1 MGRWGTEEEIAAW
14 FVALCSP
21 ISGYVTGAII
31 PVDGGNAAGEGLS
44 FRGGA
49 FPG

>member
-1 MGRWGTEEEIAAW
+1 MGRWGTEEEIAAC

-31 PVDGGNAAGEGLS
+31 PVDGGNAVGEGLS

-49 FPG
+49 FPA